1 MDSNYRCWDDITYGK
16 GTFIAIASNKAK
28 YALIKLNP
36 CVNGVPF
43 LIADKSN

>member
-16 GTFIAIASNKAK
+16 GTFIAIASNKPK
-28 YALIKLNP
+28 YALIKLKP